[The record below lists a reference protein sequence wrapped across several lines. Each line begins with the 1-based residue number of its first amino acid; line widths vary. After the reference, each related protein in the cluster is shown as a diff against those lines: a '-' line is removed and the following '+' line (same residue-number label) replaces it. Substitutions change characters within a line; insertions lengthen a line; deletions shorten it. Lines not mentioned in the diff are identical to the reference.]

1 MLQHIASYL
10 FEKPT
15 LLGSRDSRI
24 HKNINSSKQQDNKSF
39 ETEPLA
45 ATSSR
50 LVVGSTQRWASS
62 WRKVEKIYCWIDFN
76 APYHGQRS
84 EIPNYR
90 ENSPRISTS
99 DTICS
104 NGTRKES
111 TKYTG
116 DEIAGIVVTHK
127 SNLMPIRKDNKQA
140 AVDAASMRR

>member
-1 MLQHIASYL
+1 MRKIKLIFVLSMKLYEVNNMTMHLVRGMSSLNNKKRKMKKKPGWKNTLQEHDEFL
-10 FEKPT
+10 KRMGVT
-15 LLGSRDSRI
+15 G
-24 HKNINSSKQQDNKSF
+24 KKS
-39 ETEPLA
+39 EYRP
-45 ATSSR
+45 
-50 LVVGSTQRWASS
+50 
-62 WRKVEKIYCWIDFN
+62 
-76 APYHGQRS
+76 

>member
-1 MLQHIASYL
+1 MTMHLVR
-10 FEKPT
+10 
-15 LLGSRDSRI
+15 GM
-24 HKNINSSKQQDNKSF
+24 SSLNTKK
-39 ETEPLA
+39 
-45 ATSSR
+45 
-50 LVVGSTQRWASS
+50 
-62 WRKVEKIYCWIDFN
+62 RKVNKKSGWKNTLQEHDEFLKRMGVTGKKSGY
-76 APYHGQRS
+76 RS